1 MTLRDA
7 LTDSAFA
14 DATQAEAA
22 LVPRETQAAHERRIT
37 AHSVQREKEREILL
51 QLELRML
58 PEEPIDLTAEET
70 AAADART
77 TWMQAVTAAQQAALR
92 AEQLHETTESAARE
106 YALSATQTAQHEVLS
121 ALAATIK
128 GTGNQRKM
136 DLETFVLAAE
146 LEEIVTA
153 ANVRLHDMSAGR
165 YQLQHSDERASRN
178 AASGLRIVVYD
189 AFTGQSR
196 PPQSLS
202 GGETFLSSLALALGL
217 AEVVTARA
225 GGIQL
230 DTLFIDEGF
239 GSLDADTLEVAMRTL
254 DELRQ
259 GGRTVGVISHVEA
272 MQEAIPA
279 QITVRAT
286 SQGPSV
292 IDAA

>member
-1 MTLRDA
+1 
-7 LTDSAFA
+7 
-14 DATQAEAA
+14 
-22 LVPRETQAAHERRIT
+22 
-37 AHSVQREKEREILL
+37 
-51 QLELRML
+51 ML
-58 PEEPIDLTAEET
+58 PEAPIDLTAEET

-77 TWMQAVTAAQQAALR
+77 AWMQAVTAAQQAALR
-92 AEQLHETTESAARE
+92 VDQLHETTESAARE

-178 AASGLRIVVYD
+178 AASGLRIAVYD

-217 AEVVTARA
+217 SSLASEKVK
-225 GGIQL
+225 IES
-230 DTLFIDEGF
+230 LFVDEGF
-239 GSLDADTLEVAMRTL
+239 GSLDAQTLETALSAL
-254 DELRQ
+254 DSLQ
-259 GGRTVGVISHVEA
+259 STGRKVGLISHVHGLPERIGVQVLVERQGHGA
-272 MQEAIPA
+272 SS
-279 QITVRAT
+279 VR
-286 SQGPSV
+286 V
-292 IDAA
+292 VAAGR